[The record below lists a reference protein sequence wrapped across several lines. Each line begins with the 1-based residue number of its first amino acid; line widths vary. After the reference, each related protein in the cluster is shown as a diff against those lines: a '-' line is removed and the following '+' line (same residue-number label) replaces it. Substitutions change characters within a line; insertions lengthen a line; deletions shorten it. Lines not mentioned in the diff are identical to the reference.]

1 MCVYAPAYICICCV
15 GVWRAPRFQRATGRW
30 GQKIEHGSHP
40 GCKPLMQVCQ
50 WRQPWPFFFI
60 ILQQR
65 FSAAHHRITEM
76 TTDEPHAPLSDS
88 CSRRTQPGKNR
99 GLHPRCYAAIET
111 QHTVNDGHTSS
122 FPGSTGLPIPVHPSS
137 PPLRPFPPFCTVMP
151 KAWVS
156 LTFVRVRVRG

>member
-1 MCVYAPAYICICCV
+1 
-15 GVWRAPRFQRATGRW
+15 
-30 GQKIEHGSHP
+30 
-40 GCKPLMQVCQ
+40 MQVCQ

-156 LTFVRVRVRG
+156 LTFVKTIATSLTMPFTLHSAVPPFHVSPNCIPPFCPEVGAHFANVSLKHG